1 MFKKRESFTVL
12 DLNKGGL
19 RLCICPTPQAGNQ
32 KLYKQAKLNAGNHAK
47 FDRSSFI
54 WKQPGKKLMSSF
66 RPRIAQ
72 LTPSHRLTCFPPGDK
87 PDHLVFIAQ
96 SVLSTKNKTNKK
108 QNKQNAHI
116 GTVNT
121 TVSPSLSSPWNS
133 FTLLLPNSFRI
144 EDAPI
149 VRGTNFILR
158 SLSSP
163 VQSLYPVL

>member
-1 MFKKRESFTVL
+1 MESYILTYPMFKKRESFTVL
-12 DLNKGGL
+12 DLNKGGR

-32 KLYKQAKLNAGNHAK
+32 KLYKQAKLNAGNHTK

-96 SVLSTKNKTNKK
+96 SVLSTFVYQAILSELLLISSVILGLRGATPSWGKKDTNKK
-108 QNKQNAHI
+108 QNKTKCSHWH
-116 GTVNT
+116 
-121 TVSPSLSSPWNS
+121 S
-133 FTLLLPNSFRI
+133 
-144 EDAPI
+144 
-149 VRGTNFILR
+149 
-158 SLSSP
+158 
-163 VQSLYPVL
+163 